1 MKTIH
6 YQVAI
11 KEFIEN
17 GCSEV
22 RIAERL
28 FCNGRPVASTA
39 SRGGDATAADQKIAF
54 DCAKERLLEQREG
67 TETARSLVFP
77 DLTLKDAAIVAFG
90 TELAA
95 AGIDLDVGR
104 LEIE

>member
-1 MKTIH
+1 MKKFH

-11 KEFIEN
+11 KEFVEN
-17 GCSEV
+17 GRSEV

-28 FCNGRPVASTA
+28 FCDGRPLASSA
-39 SRGGDATAADQKIAF
+39 SRGGDATAADQKAAF
-54 DCAKERLLEQREG
+54 DSAKERLLEQREG
-67 TETARSLVFP
+67 TLTARSLVFP
-77 DLTLKDAAIVAFG
+77 DLTLADEAVAAFQA
-90 TELAA
+90 ELTS